1 MLALLVGASA
11 LQAQAQSK
19 YGHMNLGNLL
29 ALMPETQKANDDL
42 KVYTDKL
49 GMQDDSLTKA
59 FQAAYSQL
67 ETEYNGGLLTPVV
80 AQQRQAELQKQQ
92 EFIQKFE
99 QEAQQMVAAKREE
112 LLKPIL
118 TKITDAVKAVA
129 VENKYMMIF
138 DTSSGI
144 MLYADDTEDV
154 TAIVKKKL
162 GI

>member
-1 MLALLVGASA
+1 
-11 LQAQAQSK
+11 
-19 YGHMNLGNLL
+19 
-29 ALMPETQKANDDL
+29 
-42 KVYTDKL
+42 
-49 GMQDDSLTKA
+49 
-59 FQAAYSQL
+59 
-67 ETEYNGGLLTPVV
+67 
-80 AQQRQAELQKQQ
+80 
-92 EFIQKFE
+92 
-99 QEAQQMVAAKREE
+99 MVAAKREE